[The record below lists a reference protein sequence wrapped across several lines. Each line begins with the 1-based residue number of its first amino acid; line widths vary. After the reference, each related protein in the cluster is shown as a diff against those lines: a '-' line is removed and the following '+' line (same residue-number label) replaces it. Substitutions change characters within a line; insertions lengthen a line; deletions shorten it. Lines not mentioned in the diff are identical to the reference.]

1 MTRVMLLENL
11 KAFTLESTRDLL
23 MPVKP
28 SEEEEAPKPRAA
40 GVHICHLPEFSSIS
54 RKAPCILHQI
64 VTSKDVHHPGDPRPK
79 SAAVVRSAFC
89 VYNENEEEG
98 GLMLLNLME
107 RLRIALLRKVVI
119 GRQFKLDLEAGLDT
133 VVYDA
138 SGRPTRPYYL
148 GEMISVWKLP
158 YAMEREVP
166 YGKQKPSG
174 IGQSAL

>member
-1 MTRVMLLENL
+1 
-11 KAFTLESTRDLL
+11 
-23 MPVKP
+23 
-28 SEEEEAPKPRAA
+28 
-40 GVHICHLPEFSSIS
+40 
-54 RKAPCILHQI
+54 
-64 VTSKDVHHPGDPRPK
+64 
-79 SAAVVRSAFC
+79 
-89 VYNENEEEG
+89 
-98 GLMLLNLME
+98 MLLNLME

-138 SGRPTRPYYL
+138 AGRPTRPYYL

>member
-23 MPVKP
+23 MPVKL
-28 SEEEEAPKPRAA
+28 SEEEEAPEPRAA

-54 RKAPCILHQI
+54 RKAPCILHQT
-64 VTSKDVHHPGDPRPK
+64 VTSKDVQHPGDPRPK

-89 VYNENEEEG
+89 VYNENEEE
-98 GLMLLNLME
+98 
-107 RLRIALLRKVVI
+107 
-119 GRQFKLDLEAGLDT
+119 AGLDT

-138 SGRPTRPYYL
+138 AGRPTRPYYL

-166 YGKQKPSG
+166 YGK
-174 IGQSAL
+174 